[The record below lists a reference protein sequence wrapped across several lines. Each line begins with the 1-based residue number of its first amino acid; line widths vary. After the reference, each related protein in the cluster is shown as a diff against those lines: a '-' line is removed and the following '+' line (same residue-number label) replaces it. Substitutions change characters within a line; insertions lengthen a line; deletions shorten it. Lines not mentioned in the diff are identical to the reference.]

1 MLAVLSFG
9 GVTREAEVDAPCCR
23 PTDGPG
29 PVSPLGEVP
38 QERTKLLASKA
49 DCSVVSDLRWWRHGG
64 LTFFAAIAQIVQTN
78 DQARIE
84 LEMRNF
90 PLC

>member
-9 GVTREAEVDAPCCR
+9 GVTREAEVNAPCRR
-23 PTDGPG
+23 PTDEPG

-38 QERTKLLASKA
+38 QQRTKLLASKA
-49 DCSVVSDLRWWRHGG
+49 DCNLVPDLHWWRGVDI
-64 LTFFAAIAQIVQTN
+64 FAKIAQIVQAN